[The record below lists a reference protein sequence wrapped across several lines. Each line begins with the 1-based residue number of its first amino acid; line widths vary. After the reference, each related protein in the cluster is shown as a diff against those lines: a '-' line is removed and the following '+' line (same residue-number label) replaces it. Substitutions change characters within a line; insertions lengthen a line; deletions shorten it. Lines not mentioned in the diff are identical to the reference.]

1 MSIIEQ
7 AARRLE
13 ELRRAGIEAAP
24 STAAQPSRPG
34 TNDFPPNLADLGRPP
49 GAMRSVQLL
58 RPEAV
63 DEGESAPRVILD
75 PVRLAAAGIAA
86 PGAPRSRL
94 ADQFRGIKRPL
105 LMNARGESAAP
116 VRRANCIMVTS
127 AVPGEGKTFAALNLA
142 MSLAMEVDWRVLLI
156 DADVLRPAVFN
167 RLGLPPAKGLL
178 DALADPELPLRELI
192 LPTSIDKLS
201 LLPAGTAGTA
211 GGHTTELLGSAA
223 MARLVEQLA
232 TQDERRILLFDS
244 PPLLAAPE
252 TRVLAGHVGQIVV
265 VVEAQ
270 RTPRNSVVEALATIE
285 ACPVVMTLLNKVR
298 GVEGKAYGY
307 GYGYG
312 YGSS

>member
-1 MSIIEQ
+1 VSIIEQ

-24 STAAQPSRPG
+24 SPRVQPSRPG

-49 GAMRSVQLL
+49 AAMRSVQLL
-58 RPEAV
+58 RPGAA
-63 DEGESAPRVILD
+63 DEGESALRVILD
-75 PVRLAAAGIAA
+75 PARLAAAGIAA

-116 VRRANCIMVTS
+116 VKRANCIMVTS

-156 DADVLRPAVFN
+156 DADVLRPAVFD

-201 LLPAGTAGTA
+201 LLPAGTA

-298 GVEGKAYGY
+298 GVEGKSYGY